1 MGHSG
6 SSCSYGE
13 ELPQSVERGRGRAPL
28 LSCEEAG
35 SPEEVTARV
44 QAGGVPAGQ
53 EGWCLRYIL
62 RLGPAGFADGL
73 VSG

>member
-1 MGHSG
+1 MWLHPGRVPEDGGDMGHSG

-13 ELPQSVERGRGRAPL
+13 KLPQSVERGRRRAPL

-35 SPEEVTARV
+35 SPE
-44 QAGGVPAGQ
+44 

-62 RLGPAGFADGL
+62 RLGPAGFADRL

>member
-1 MGHSG
+1 MGRGVSWARPG

-13 ELPQSVERGRGRAPL
+13 EKLPQSVERGRGRAPL

-35 SPEEVTARV
+35 SPEE
-44 QAGGVPAGQ
+44 
-53 EGWCLRYIL
+53 GWCLRYIL